1 MIFTNEEI
9 NLLVKLISNE
19 QIHMNK
25 KNSSSYN
32 ENEYKKLEELK
43 VKIKGSKN
51 V

>member
-1 MIFTNEEI
+1 MIFNNEEI

-19 QIHMNK
+19 QIYMNK
-25 KNSSSYN
+25 KNPSSYN